1 MWADR
6 LREQAVAVHAMHPG
20 WPDTPGVR
28 RSLPAGLPP
37 GRRCGRRSSLA
48 SIWRVDAGQ
57 VDGADVS
64 GWMARPLIDQIFLF
78 CAVLC
83 GVGRAARRLLPSPA
97 EFGKCGVIR
106 IRAVGFPGLLIAP
119 SPNWSRSRSCT
130 KTVTTTS

>member
-57 VDGADVS
+57 VDGADVR

-97 EFGKCGVIR
+97 EFGKCGVMAASGR
-106 IRAVGFPGLLIAP
+106 SASPACSSLRRRTGAGHAP
-119 SPNWSRSRSCT
+119 ALRQ
-130 KTVTTTS
+130 